1 MADPLEPVDP
11 SLPSVAGYVVH
22 RVPAYRAAK
31 EYVCPACHNAVPSGQ
46 GHVVAWP
53 DHLPDDRRHWHLHCW
68 RVAAGRGRVG

>member
-1 MADPLEPVDP
+1 MGDPLQPDDP
-11 SLPSVAGYVVH
+11 FLPTLAGYVVH

-31 EYVCPACHNAVPSGQ
+31 RYVCPGCQNDVPSGQ